1 MKKVT
6 FIFLPSMLFLASC
19 GGSSETTE
27 STESNKDSVAVEKTI
42 EYGPLKTTEEV
53 RESAVIATLADF
65 NATADKSTVIRYV
78 SSEYNQPFPT
88 ELLDAYNLQVLS
100 LNSMTG
106 ELPAEMGTF
115 KNLTTLV
122 IGGDITTLPE
132 SIGELQNL
140 KAVSFEYCKSLDI
153 NQALTVLAKCPNLQ
167 YLNLSY
173 MGLTELP
180 ASIGDLKSL
189 KHLRLGN
196 NPLTTLPESLYS
208 LPALEH
214 LRIGSNEGLDYNAVL
229 TSAKALPALSTL
241 WIQYC
246 GFTALP
252 KVLGEY
258 PALKTIHWREEW
270 KDKNADQII
279 AICEK
284 ENKKFANLEI
294 TWDSM
299 SGMFYDIY

>member
-6 FIFLPSMLFLASC
+6 SIILPSMLLLASC
-19 GGSSETTE
+19 GGNSESTE
-27 STESNKDSVAVEKTI
+27 STEGNKDSVAVEKAI

-53 RESAVIATLADF
+53 REAAVIATIADF
-65 NATADKSTVIRYV
+65 NAIEDKSTVIRYV
-78 SSEYNQPFPT
+78 SSEYNQPFPS

-122 IGGDITTLPE
+122 INGDITTLPE

-140 KAVSFEYCKSLDI
+140 KAVSLEGCKKLDI
-153 NQALTVLAKCPNLQ
+153 NQAFGVLVKCPNIQ
-167 YLNLSY
+167 YLNLAY
-173 MGLTELP
+173 MGITELP
-180 ASIGDLKSL
+180 ASIGDFKSL
-189 KHLRLGN
+189 KHLRIGN
-196 NPLTTLPESLYS
+196 NPLAALPESLYS

-214 LRIGSNEGLDYNAVL
+214 LRIGSNDGMDYNAVL
-229 TSAKALPALSTL
+229 TSAKALPALKTL
-241 WIQYC
+241 WVQYC
-246 GFTALP
+246 GLTALP

-258 PALKTIHWREEW
+258 PVLETVHWREEW
-270 KDKNADQII
+270 TDKNADQII
-279 AICEK
+279 AVCEK
-284 ENKKFANLEI
+284 ENKKFPKLHI